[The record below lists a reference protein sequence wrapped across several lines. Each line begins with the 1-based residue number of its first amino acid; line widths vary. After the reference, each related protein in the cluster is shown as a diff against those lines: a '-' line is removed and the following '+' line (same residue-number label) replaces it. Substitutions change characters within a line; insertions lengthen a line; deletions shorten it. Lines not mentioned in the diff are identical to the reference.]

1 MKDFDYDINKY
12 MSYRKA
18 TKDVAFPQ
26 DDLEIAISELKK
38 RKIHLVGNNECQL
51 SDNAR
56 RMIHDIERGIKDEEI
71 MHV

>member
-1 MKDFDYDINKY
+1 MNKFDYDINKY
-12 MSYRKA
+12 MSYRK
-18 TKDVAFPQ
+18 TTRNEEIK

-38 RKIHLVGNNECQL
+38 RMIHLVGNNECQL

-56 RMIHDIERGIKDEEI
+56 RMIHDIERRIKDEEI

>member
-1 MKDFDYDINKY
+1 MEKFDYDINKY
-12 MSYRKA
+12 MSYRKTTRNEE
-18 TKDVAFPQ
+18 TK
-26 DDLEIAISELKK
+26 DDLETAISELKK

-56 RMIHDIERGIKDEEI
+56 RMIHDIERRIKDEEV

>member
-1 MKDFDYDINKY
+1 MEKFNYDINKY
-12 MSYRKA
+12 MSYRK
-18 TKDVAFPQ
+18 TTRNEEIK

-38 RKIHLVGNNECQL
+38 RKIHLVDNNECQL

-56 RMIHDIERGIKDEEI
+56 RMIHDIERGLENEEI